1 MALRPVLGQGNAEGA
16 EMRHAEP
23 EMVKTYKQ
31 WLAAGPPKCCHTCEH
46 YGNDGQC
53 VEFFMQPPVE
63 FASELGA
70 CPKWER
76 EVPF

>member
-1 MALRPVLGQGNAEGA
+1 
-16 EMRHAEP
+16 
-23 EMVKTYKQ
+23 MVKTYKQ
-31 WLAAGPPKCCHTCEH
+31 WLAAGPPKCCHTCEN